1 MSELELGKKKNK
13 IIDPVISKKF
23 KSIGFENLTEIQKKA
38 IPEIL
43 EEKNCLII
51 APTGSGKTEC
61 ATIPV
66 FSKLKTR
73 KIPKKIKALYITPLR
88 ALNRDIFKRIIT
100 YAENEE
106 LKIEIRHGDT
116 SQANR
121 KRITDNPPDILIT
134 TPETLV
140 NLLSQKKHLDSLSDL
155 EWIIVDELHELLA
168 SERGSQLSLSLERL
182 QINTKNEIRRIGL
195 SATVGNPDEAGRFL
209 VGSERT
215 KPEIIHDKSL
225 RKYDVDVVFVKGA
238 QDGSSKL
245 VDVVFE
251 INKYIKK
258 QQISSPVL
266 LFTNSRGES
275 ERLSSILKQ
284 KSPDPVELH
293 HGSLSRQVR
302 EDTEEI
308 LREGKPGIVVCTSSL
323 ELGLDIGSVELVI
336 HYGSPRQVSKFM
348 QRIGRSKH
356 NRGDSAKGLLI
367 TEKPDD
373 EFEIEAIRERIR
385 EGSIEEQ
392 KIHFGSLDV
401 LAHHLVGL
409 FQQVIL
415 RSTERIVRVDAAIK
429 LIKRAYSFSKITKE
443 ELIDVLEALD
453 NNNLIKL
460 NEEKTEYSCT
470 LSKKDPNQLVFP
482 IKQYHFQNLSTIP
495 NILKFKVID
504 TIEKKFIGTLDQ
516 RFVGNLKKEQIF
528 VLRGSQWRILNIDE
542 KSFKINVIPIRPGK
556 EIDAPK
562 WEGVNIPV
570 DFKTANKVGS
580 LRTKVSNGSLKIQND
595 VIRKSCFTKIPDEK
609 TIVIESKRVEGK
621 SVLILHSCF
630 GTKIN
635 STLKIIL
642 ETKLQGNIG
651 RPVKSESDAYRIY
664 LSALPKLT
672 KKHITDIL
680 NDNFDINK
688 TMLKALKDEN
698 DVTWKTFCVAKRFNY
713 YSKEKVYVKDEVKKD
728 LQRKFGGIT
737 TPIVDE
743 AFRELYHEKFDL
755 EGTQRIIELIK
766 KNEIKTEW
774 VDVEKDWSELA
785 KPSLEQTV
793 KSSTNPSSIDKAEIL
808 LVRRRLLGTKQ
819 RLICVRCGLWQRVMT
834 ANETHPLRCKYCKGQ
849 QITSTYEYDH
859 ELVKT
864 IQKKHQGKKLTPEE
878 NKNFNRAWK
887 VSSLL
892 ASFGKTALIVMAA
905 YGVGPDTG
913 ARILKNRLEDDD
925 DYLIKQI
932 IIAERIYTLTRGFW
946 KD

>member
-1 MSELELGKKKNK
+1 MNELDLDKKRNQKINSAISE
-13 IIDPVISKKF
+13 KF
-23 KSIGFENLTEIQKKA
+23 KSLGFDSVTEIQKQA

-43 EEKNCLII
+43 QEKNCLII

-61 ATIPV
+61 ATIPI

-73 KIPKKIKALYITPLR
+73 KIPNKIKALYITPLR
-88 ALNRDIFKRIIT
+88 ALNRDIFKRIIN

-121 KRITDNPPDILIT
+121 KRIADNPPDILIT

-140 NLLSQKKHLDSLSDL
+140 NLLSQKKHLDALSDL
-155 EWIIVDELHELLA
+155 EWVIVDEVHELLA

-182 QINTKNEIRRIGL
+182 QINTKNEIHKIGL

-209 VGSERT
+209 VGSER
-215 KPEIIHDKSL
+215 KFQLIHDTSL
-225 RKYDVDVVFVKGA
+225 RNYDVDVVFI
-238 QDGSSKL
+238 DGIMD
-245 VDVVFE
+245 DVAIE
-251 INKYIKK
+251 IIEYVKK
-258 QQISSPVL
+258 QQITSPVL

-284 KSPDPVELH
+284 KTSLNIELH

-302 EDTEEI
+302 EETEDI
-308 LREGKPGIVVCTSSL
+308 LKEGKSGIVVCTSSL

-356 NRGDSAKGLLI
+356 NRGDSARGLII
-367 TEKPDD
+367 TESADD
-373 EFEIEAIRERIR
+373 EFEIQAIIERIK

-392 KIHFGSLDV
+392 KIHYGSLDV

-409 FQQVIL
+409 SMQVGNIPIESALKLTKKAYPFQDISL
-415 RSTERIVRVDAAIK
+415 
-429 LIKRAYSFSKITKE
+429 E
-443 ELIDVLEALD
+443 ELFDVLEILALR
-453 NNNLIKL
+453 NLIIF
-460 NEEKTEYSCT
+460 NDDRTEY
-470 LSKKDPNQLVFP
+470 KKNNAFFAT
-482 IKQYHFQNLSTIP
+482 KYHFQNLSTIP
-495 NILKFKVID
+495 DILKFKVID
-504 TIEKKFIGTLDQ
+504 TIENKFIGTLDQ
-516 RFVGNLKKEQIF
+516 RFVGDLDKDQIF
-528 VLRGSQWRILNIDE
+528 VLRGSQWRVLNIDE
-542 KSFKINVIPIRPGK
+542 KSFKVNVLPISSSREIPV
-556 EIDAPK
+556 PK

-580 LRTKVSNGSLKIQND
+580 FRSKVRNGSVKMMND
-595 VIRKSCFTKIPDEK
+595 VISNLDFTKIPDEK
-609 TIVIESKRVEGK
+609 TIVIESHRLPQK
-621 SVLILHSCF
+621 SVLILHACF

-635 STLKIIL
+635 STLKVIL
-642 ETKLQGNIG
+642 ETLLDASLAS
-651 RPVKSESDAYRIY
+651 RVKSSSDAYRIL
-664 LSALPKLT
+664 LSVESRFT
-672 KKHITDIL
+672 KEHITDVFSA
-680 NDNFDINK
+680 DFDINDI
-688 TMLKALKDEN
+688 MSVALKGKN
-698 DVTWKTFCVAKRFNY
+698 DVTWKTFCVGKKFGFYDR
-713 YSKEKVYVKDEVKKD
+713 SDVYVKNEIRYDFERNIDTPLVK
-728 LQRKFGGIT
+728 
-737 TPIVDE
+737 E
-743 AFRELYHEKFDL
+743 AFRELFHEKFDL
-755 EGTQRIIELIK
+755 EGAQRIIELIK
-766 KNEIKTEW
+766 QNKIEIEW
-774 VDVEKDWSELA
+774 IDVDKFSKLA
-785 KPSLEQTV
+785 EPVLDQTV
-793 KSSTNPSSIDKAEIL
+793 MSYTNPASIDKEML
-808 LVRRRLLGTKQ
+808 LKVRKRLLETKQ
-819 RLICVRCGLWQRVMT
+819 RLICVRCGLWQQVMT

-849 QITSTYEYDH
+849 QITCTYEYDH

-878 NKNFNRAWK
+878 NKNFKRAWK

-932 IIAERIYTLTRGFW
+932 IIAEKTYTLTRGFW